1 MVRRSATVDADD
13 MSSASE
19 LDKLRQQIDTVDA
32 QLQELLTQRALCAQK
47 VAEVKLKEFERQN
60 GNADLSQVMFYR
72 PEREAQVLR
81 KVMERNKGPLDAQ
94 TMAHIFR
101 EIMSA
106 CLALEKPIE
115 VAYFGPAG
123 SFTNAAALKHFGH
136 SVIALP
142 QPGIATVF
150 AQVESGQCK
159 FGVVPVENSTEGMVN
174 HTLDNFINSPLKI
187 CGEVELR
194 INLHLLANS
203 RTDASNIQRICA
215 HPQALAQARNWLDS
229 NWAHVEIEPVSN
241 NAEAARMAAEQ
252 DGIAAVAGDLAAE
265 QYGLLKIAKN
275 IEDYANNTTRFLI
288 VGRDDVAS
296 SGSDKTS
303 IIVSMH
309 NKPGALFRLL
319 EPFDREGIMLTRIDT
334 RPSRTENWAYLFFI
348 EFEGHRQ
355 DEKVSKILTELEEK
369 SVMLKLL
376 GSYPRAVI

>member
-1 MVRRSATVDADD
+1 
-13 MSSASE
+13 MSNPE
-19 LDKLRQQIDTVDA
+19 LDKLRQQIDSVDA
-32 QLQELLTQRALCAQK
+32 QIQELLTQRALHAQK
-47 VAEVKLKEFERQN
+47 VAEVKLHEFEQQN
-60 GNADLSQVMFYR
+60 GKADPSQVMFYR

-81 KVMERNKGPLDAQ
+81 RVMERNKGPLDSKAV
-94 TMAHIFR
+94 AHIFR

-142 QPGIATVF
+142 QSSIATVF
-150 AQVESGQCK
+150 AQVESGQCQY
-159 FGVVPVENSTEGMVN
+159 GVVPVENSTEGMVN

-194 INLHLLANS
+194 INLHLLANG
-203 RTDASNIQRICA
+203 RTDAKSVKKICA

-229 NWAHVEIEPVSN
+229 NWAHVAIEPVSN
-241 NAEAARMAAEQ
+241 NAEAAHLAAEN

-265 QYGLLKIAKN
+265 QYGLLKLAEN

-288 VGRDDVAS
+288 VAREDVPA

-303 IIVSMH
+303 VIVSMH

-319 EPFDREGIMLTRIDT
+319 EPFDREDIMLTRIDT

-348 EFEGHRQ
+348 EFEGHRH
-355 DEKVSKILTELEEK
+355 DDKISKILAELEEK

>member
-1 MVRRSATVDADD
+1 
-13 MSSASE
+13 MSDSE

-32 QLQELLTQRALCAQK
+32 QIQDLLTQRALYAQK
-47 VAEVKLKEFERQN
+47 VATVKLTEFEQQN
-60 GNADLSQVMFYR
+60 GKADPSQVMFYR

-81 KVMERNKGPLDAQ
+81 KVMERNHGPLDSKAV
-94 TMAHIFR
+94 AHIFR

-106 CLALEKPIE
+106 CLALEKPLE

-136 SVIALP
+136 SVIALA
-142 QPGIATVF
+142 QPSIATVF
-150 AQVESGQCK
+150 AQVESGQCQY
-159 FGVVPVENSTEGMVN
+159 GVVPVENSTEGMVN

-203 RTDASNIQRICA
+203 RTDAKSVAKICA

-229 NWAHVEIEPVSN
+229 NWPHVAIEPVSN
-241 NAEAARMAAEQ
+241 NAEAARLAADS

-265 QYGLLKIAKN
+265 QYGLLKIAEN

-288 VGRDDVAS
+288 VARDDVSS
-296 SGSDKTS
+296 SGSDKSS

-319 EPFDREGIMLTRIDT
+319 EPFNREGVMLTRIDT

-348 EFEGHRQ
+348 EFEGHRH
-355 DEKVSKILTELEEK
+355 DKKISNILAELEEK

>member
-1 MVRRSATVDADD
+1 MADMSAT
-13 MSSASE
+13 E
-19 LDKLRQQIDTVDA
+19 LDKLRQQIDGIDA
-32 QLQELLTQRALCAQK
+32 QLQALISQRAFCAQK
-47 VAEVKLKEFERQN
+47 VAAVKLKEFEQQN
-60 GNADLSQVMFYR
+60 GKADLSQVMFYR

-81 KVMERNKGPLDAQ
+81 KVMERNQGPLDAQ
-94 TMAHIFR
+94 TIAHIFR

-142 QPGIATVF
+142 QSSIATVF

-159 FGVVPVENSTEGMVN
+159 FGVVPVENSTEGMVS
-174 HTLDNFINSPLKI
+174 HTLDNFIGSPLKI

-203 RTDASNIQRICA
+203 RTDAAKIKQICA

-229 NWAHVEIEPVSN
+229 NWAHVEIVPVSN
-241 NAEAARMAAEQ
+241 NAEAARMAAER

-288 VGRDDVAS
+288 IGRGDVAP
-296 SGSDKTS
+296 SGNDKTS

-319 EPFDREGIMLTRIDT
+319 EPFDREGVMLTRIDT
-334 RPSRTENWAYLFFI
+334 RPSRTENWAYVFFI

-355 DEKVSKILTELEEK
+355 DEKIGKILTEIEGK
-369 SVMLKLL
+369 SVMLKML

>member
-1 MVRRSATVDADD
+1 MNNSHD
-13 MSSASE
+13 
-19 LDKLRQQIDTVDA
+19 LDQLRQQIDGIDV
-32 QLQELLTQRALCAQK
+32 QIQELLSQRAQCAQK

-60 GNADLSQVMFYR
+60 GKADLSQVMFYR

-81 KVMERNKGPLDAQ
+81 KVMERNKGPLEAK
-94 TMAHIFR
+94 TVAHIFR

-136 SVIALP
+136 SALALP
-142 QPGIATVF
+142 QPSIAAVF

-159 FGVVPVENSTEGMVN
+159 FGVVPVENSTEGMVS

-194 INLHLLANS
+194 INLHLLVNAN
-203 RTDASNIQRICA
+203 TDAKKIKQICA

-229 NWAHVEIEPVSN
+229 NWSHVEIVPVSN
-241 NAEAARMAAEQ
+241 NAEAARMASEQ
-252 DGIAAVAGDLAAE
+252 EGIAAVAGDLAAE
-265 QYGLLKIAKN
+265 QYGLAKLASN

-288 VGRDDVAS
+288 VGRSDVPP

-303 IIVSMH
+303 IIVSTH
-309 NKPGALFRLL
+309 NKPGALFHLL
-319 EPFDREGIMLTRIDT
+319 EPFEREGVMLTRIDT

-355 DEKVSKILTELEEK
+355 DEKVGKILAEIEAK
-369 SVMLKLL
+369 SVMLKML